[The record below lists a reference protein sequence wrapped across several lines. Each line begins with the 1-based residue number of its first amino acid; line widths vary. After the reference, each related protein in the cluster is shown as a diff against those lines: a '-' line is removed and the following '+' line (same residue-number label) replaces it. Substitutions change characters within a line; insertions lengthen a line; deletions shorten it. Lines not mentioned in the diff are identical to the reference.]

1 MNATAQILSALRSTE
16 HGVSGADLCRHLGV
30 SRAAIWSHIES
41 LRKAG
46 FEIVASPHHGYQL
59 VKSPDTLMADDIM
72 SRLGKVNAIGRKITV
87 FERTTSTND
96 EVEKAAI
103 NGHAEGLVVFAES
116 QTRGRGR
123 MGRRWSSPA
132 GKGLWFSLLLRP
144 KLTPDKCTQLT
155 AATATALVR
164 AIRSKTNITP
174 EIKWPNDLMIHGKKV
189 SGILTE
195 MSAELDSVR
204 FVIVGI
210 GINVNQT
217 TSEFPPEIE
226 SSSTS
231 LKLATGANISRTDLA
246 IEILRELDHDYSR
259 IVSGKFSSVA
269 DEWAGNCSTLGKQ
282 VKINIGQRRFTGRAE
297 ALDETG
303 SLLIR
308 TDHGRVERITSGD
321 VIVI

>member
-1 MNATAQILSALRSTE
+1 MNTAAQILATLRSTE
-16 HGVSGADLCRHLGV
+16 HGVSGSYLCRRLHI
-30 SRAAIWSHIES
+30 SRAAVWSHIES
-41 LRKAG
+41 LRDMG
-46 FEIVASPHHGYQL
+46 FEIVASPHRGYQL
-59 VKSPDTLMADDIM
+59 IKTPDKLFTDDMM
-72 SRLGKVNAIGRKITV
+72 SKIGKVNVIGRKITV
-87 FERTTSTND
+87 LDQTTSTND
-96 EVEKAAI
+96 EIEKAAI
-103 NGHAEGLVVFAES
+103 NGHDEGLVVFAES

-123 MGRRWSSPA
+123 MGRRWSSHA
-132 GKGLWFSLLLRP
+132 GKGLWFSVLLRP
-144 KLTPDKCTQLT
+144 NLTPGECTQLT
-155 AATATALVR
+155 AATATALTR
-164 AIRSKTNITP
+164 AIRDKTYITP

-246 IEILRELDHDYSR
+246 IEILRELDRDYSR

-269 DEWAGNCSTLGKQ
+269 DEWASNCSTLGKQ
-282 VKINIGQRRFTGRAE
+282 VEINIGQRRFTGQAE
-297 ALDETG
+297 ALDEAG

-308 TDHGRVERITSGD
+308 TEHGRVERITSGD